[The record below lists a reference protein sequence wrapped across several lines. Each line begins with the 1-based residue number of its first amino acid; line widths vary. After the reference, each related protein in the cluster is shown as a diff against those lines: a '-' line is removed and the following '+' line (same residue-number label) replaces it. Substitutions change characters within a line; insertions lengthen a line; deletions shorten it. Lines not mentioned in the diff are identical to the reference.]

1 MKAGPAIRSYYTGQL
16 STDHS
21 IDLHHQLKR
30 SLQAKKM
37 PFCIQFDYPHGRV
50 EELRSRDYQNVLD
63 ALITKFSYS
72 AKKNRNYVTLQIR
85 MSHVLL

>member
-1 MKAGPAIRSYYTGQL
+1 
-16 STDHS
+16 
-21 IDLHHQLKR
+21 
-30 SLQAKKM
+30 M
-37 PFCIQFDYPHGRV
+37 PLYIQFDYPDGRV
-50 EELRSRDYQNVLD
+50 DELQSRDYQNVLD

>member
-21 IDLHHQLKR
+21 IDLHHQVKR

-37 PFCIQFDYPHGRV
+37 SFYIQFDYPHGRV
-50 EELRSRDYQNVLD
+50 DELRSRDYQNVLD

-85 MSHVLL
+85 MSHDLL